1 MKSQR
6 NILISTVGISLL
18 SNIEKLP
25 QDNLL
30 KIEKVRG
37 NWIGLS
43 KRLLEESAEDKVNKI
58 WREKKYIKKIYDN
71 PDLSEKEK
79 LKMVFI
85 DLSET
90 YLKK

>member
-1 MKSQR
+1 M
-6 NILISTVGISLL
+6 ISTVGISLL

-79 LKMVFI
+79 
-85 DLSET
+85 
-90 YLKK
+90 